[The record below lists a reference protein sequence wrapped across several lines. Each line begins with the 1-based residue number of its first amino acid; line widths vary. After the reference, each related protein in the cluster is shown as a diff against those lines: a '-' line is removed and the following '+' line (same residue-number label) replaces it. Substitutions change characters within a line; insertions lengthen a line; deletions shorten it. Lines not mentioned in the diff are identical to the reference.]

1 MVQQCEFLV
10 HNYRSATRS
19 SLLKSIAGIVV
30 AAVFTLSACTKWTER
45 SLVGT
50 YGLNHPTGCRD
61 DIQDSTLVVRA
72 DGRYD
77 QHVHL
82 KSGGDESVENG
93 YWTYDRATRRINFSK
108 FLVSSETS
116 FSTLAS
122 HPNVI
127 FVNRSGDCWYQ
138 HPK

>member
-10 HNYRSATRS
+10 HNYKKCHEEFSFEIDRGHR
-19 SLLKSIAGIVV
+19 GG
-30 AAVFTLSACTKWTER
+30 AVFTLSACTKWTER